1 MKERTILEVLAEQ
14 KEEIAQMDAGKW
26 CKRMEEDLFEINS
39 PLAQVVI
46 GVRRSGKSTICH
58 KVLLQNNIRYAYANL
73 DDDRLFDFETSD
85 LNTLL
90 SCIYQLYGQDINYIL
105 LDEIQNVEGWHLFVN
120 RLLRTGFHV
129 FVTGS
134 NAKLLSSELATHLTG
149 RYNEIRLYPFSFAEY
164 CDYHSIDIRS
174 ITTKAQ
180 AGLKAAFTDYLTG
193 GGFPELG
200 HVRNKRAYVQSLI
213 DTIISKDIKQRYRLR
228 NVEALQLIANHLIN
242 NTCQEINYDELTE
255 LFGLGSA
262 VTTKKYVGY
271 LIQAFLIVQIHKFSF
286 KSKIRLRDSK
296 GYVIDTGL
304 IANRSDSLLPEN
316 TGWRLENIVYIELL
330 RRSAPH
336 FYDIYYYKPTSRSK
350 EVDFVVCEQGRVIEL
365 VQVAYEID
373 SPKTFRRETEALLQ
387 ASAKLQCSKLTL
399 VAFTDTR
406 DETVQGQTIHIC
418 SALDWLLKYKP

>member
-1 MKERTILEVLAEQ
+1 MH
-14 KEEIAQMDAGKW
+14 
-26 CKRMEEDLFEINS
+26 F
-39 PLAQVVI
+39 
-46 GVRRSGKSTICH
+46 
-58 KVLLQNNIRYAYANL
+58 
-73 DDDRLFDFETSD
+73 
-85 LNTLL
+85 